1 MKKTV
6 WLFVLLLLASTP
18 SAFAQIGSKPMVG
31 HFSFGWVEPQGKA
44 ADVVDPGW
52 NFGGGVTMFKNPAKP
67 FGIRGDFAYNW
78 FYASQDTI
86 SDANTG
92 FVGHVDDGFASMT
105 TITVDAIWDL
115 RKAHSIGG
123 YFGLGTG
130 MYSRYWQLTSTVLT
144 SGIWC
149 DPWTGWCYP
158 VTQQGNLIHENDR
171 LTKIGWQ
178 AEAAIT
184 FPMPSGSQMYLEVS
198 YHEMDSSP
206 HKTTYLPILLGWR
219 W

>member
-6 WLFVLLLLASTP
+6 LLVLVVLFSTV
-18 SAFAQIGSKPMVG
+18 SAAHAQIGSKPVVG

-44 ADVVDPGW
+44 ADAVDPGW
-52 NFGGGVTMFKNPAKP
+52 NFGGGATFFKNPTKP

-78 FYASQDTI
+78 FYATDQTV

-105 TITVDAIWDL
+105 TITLDAVWDL
-115 RKAHSIGG
+115 RKAHGIGG
-123 YFGLGTG
+123 YFGAGLG

-158 VTQQGNLIHENDR
+158 ITSTGNLIHEDDR

-178 AEAAIT
+178 AIAAIT
-184 FPMPSGSQMYLEVS
+184 FPLPSGSQMYLEAS

-206 HKTTYLPILLGWR
+206 KKTTYLPILLGWR